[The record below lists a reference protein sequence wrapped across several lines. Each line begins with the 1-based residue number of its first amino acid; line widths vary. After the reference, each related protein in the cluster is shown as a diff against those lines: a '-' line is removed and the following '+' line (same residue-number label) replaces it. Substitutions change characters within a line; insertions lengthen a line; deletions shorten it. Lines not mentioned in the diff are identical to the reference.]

1 MKLPYI
7 IKKPIITEQSLKN
20 AQNGE
25 YTFDVDPSA
34 TKGQIK
40 QAVETYFD
48 VSVTRVRTAKLAG
61 KTKRVGK
68 LKKKIIKSDR
78 KKAMVKVKSGQKI
91 SIFEVQGQ

>member
-7 IKKPIITEQSLKN
+7 IKKPIITEQSLQSAKL
-20 AQNGE
+20 GE

-40 QAVETYFD
+40 KAIETYFD
-48 VSVTRVRTAKLAG
+48 VSVVRVRTAKLAG

-68 LKKKIIKSDR
+68 LKKKLIKSDR
-78 KKAMVKVKSGQKI
+78 KKAMIKVKSGQKI
-91 SIFEVQGQ
+91 SLFEVQGQ